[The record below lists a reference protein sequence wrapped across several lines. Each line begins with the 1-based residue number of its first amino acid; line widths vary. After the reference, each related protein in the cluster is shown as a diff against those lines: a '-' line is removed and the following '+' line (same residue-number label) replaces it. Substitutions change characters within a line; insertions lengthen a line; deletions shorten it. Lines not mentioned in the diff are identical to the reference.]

1 MTEGVLQQPYSIYEG
16 GGLTLSA
23 KKSRLE
29 RWKEFKR
36 NRVAYAFIAPF
47 YILFAIFGLF
57 PMGMAVMLGFF
68 KWRGGD
74 ALNFIG
80 IDNYIHLLTPGNTYF
95 YKALSQTLIMGLP
108 AMAIN
113 VFGAMAMA
121 YVLNARIVK
130 GENIFKTIYFMPMV
144 TSAVASAVVFR
155 ALFHTEAGIIN
166 YLLEILGFDRINW
179 LGGNGDYF
187 KYVVII
193 MSGWQWLGWNLVIYF
208 AGMRAISQD
217 INEAAII
224 DGASHLRIFF
234 NITLPI
240 LKPIILFSLINST
253 IGTVQL
259 FTEPFMLTNAYSLDG
274 GPGKQ
279 GLTVMMFILN
289 QAPYGNNNYGYA
301 SAVANVLCI
310 LIIAVS
316 LALTGILG
324 EKDEPK
330 LEKRRGR
337 YEFEG

>member
-1 MTEGVLQQPYSIYEG
+1 
-16 GGLTLSA
+16 LSV
-23 KKSRLE
+23 KRSRSG
-29 RWKEFKR
+29 RWKELKR
-36 NRVAYAFIAPF
+36 NWVAYAFITPF

-68 KWRGGD
+68 KWRGGE
-74 ALNFIG
+74 ALSFIG

-95 YKALSQTLIMGLP
+95 YKALGQTLVMGLP

-113 VFGAMAMA
+113 VFGAMVMA
-121 YVLNARIVK
+121 YVLNAKIIK
-130 GENIFKTIYFMPMV
+130 GENIFKTIYFVPMV
-144 TSAVASAVVFR
+144 TSSVASAVVFR
-155 ALFHTEAGIIN
+155 ALFHADVGIVN
-166 YLLEILGFDRINW
+166 YLLEVLGFGRINW

-217 INEAAII
+217 INDSAVI
-224 DGASHLRIFF
+224 DGASHPRIFF

-253 IGTVQL
+253 IGTFQL

-301 SAVANVLCI
+301 SAIANVLCI
-310 LIIAVS
+310 IIIAVS
-316 LALTGILG
+316 LTLTNLLG

-330 LEKRRGR
+330 LGRRR
-337 YEFEG
+337 AL